1 MFPDGVAS
9 NEWPGFCEKVIF
21 WKLHQLSRWQRDQ
34 NASILSAP
42 CLWIQI
48 QNIQILRKKSCCLL
62 QVCVYSARPPR
73 LGSKWAAADYTSPTT
88 MTTAR
93 NICGTV
99 GPFPC
104 EFGRFFFGIN
114 QHHRDPAH
122 SRKDRSERG
131 RHHAK
136 GTRYVGELGFMAT
149 MLWASAAIWS
159 SRLVGQVLPY
169 NLILKS

>member
-1 MFPDGVAS
+1 M
-9 NEWPGFCEKVIF
+9 
-21 WKLHQLSRWQRDQ
+21 QLSRWQRDQ

-48 QNIQILRKKSCCLL
+48 QNILRKKSCCLL

-104 EFGRFFFGIN
+104 EFGSFFFGIN
-114 QHHRDPAH
+114 QHHRDPAR

-136 GTRYVGELGFMAT
+136 GTRYVANNGFWRFICPPLA
-149 MLWASAAIWS
+149 S
-159 SRLVGQVLPY
+159 SRPIKREVPASRKC
-169 NLILKS
+169 LKWVFLFQRQNIIIGTGE